1 MRVSHREVSCCS
13 FLVKDQISEV
23 VLSVLWCDVCDF
35 LLFELICSAISAIS
49 KTFVFSYVLSTSI
62 VIMINVSFLFMLTDL
77 RTQAMYQC
85 MDKGFVGLI
94 FSCFNTDP
102 NMVSALMLAIF
113 TAFLQKTTKNLY

>member
-1 MRVSHREVSCCS
+1 MRVLGGEVSCCS

-23 VLSVLWCDVCDF
+23 FLSVLWCDVCDF

-62 VIMINVSFLFMLTDL
+62 IMVNVSFLFMLTDL

-102 NMVSALMLAIF
+102 NMVSAPMLAVF
-113 TAFLQKTTKNLY
+113 TALLQKTTKNLY